1 MDDLLDSLSSD
12 LRVSTDANSTAAQHP
27 RFASYKVKYS
37 ASSQSE
43 RRREFI
49 EKQKQRRFDF
59 QQHARNLA
67 DGFGSS
73 TGSSTKRDPEEK
85 MDCSI
90 QKPRRNTDRLYRNQ
104 LMLSEWLVEYPEQFE
119 EDWVMKLCPVG
130 KRCLVISSRGSTKAY
145 ARNGYH
151 MATFSSLLPGGS
163 KGVEGKFS
171 DYCLLDC
178 IYSELHK
185 VYHVLDL
192 MCWKSH
198 PIFDSEADFRFY
210 WLDAKLEEIPEVKEA
225 SEENRYR
232 FLPLPRYPCSAQ
244 GLTAAMN
251 SPLPFEAELDGL
263 LFFHKRAH
271 YHQGVTP
278 LVGWLKAYMV
288 PEILHLDVHPGY
300 LEQRPA
306 KHETGLKDKLEANKS
321 RTRGRVEA
329 RQEARTPRRKSG
341 SEMDV

>member
-12 LRVSTDANSTAAQHP
+12 LRVSIDANSTAAPHP

-49 EKQKQRRFDF
+49 EKQKQQRRFSDRRGRRYF
-59 QQHARNLA
+59 ASSLA
-67 DGFGSS
+67 EQAGSAEES
-73 TGSSTKRDPEEK
+73 ADATFPCGRRRRRRD
-85 MDCSI
+85 
-90 QKPRRNTDRLYRNQ
+90 QRRSWFSLPVLQ

-119 EDWVMKLCPVG
+119 EDWLMKLCPVG

-178 IYSELHK
+178 VYSELHR
-185 VYHVLDL
+185 VYYVLDL

-198 PIFDSEADFRFY
+198 PIFDSE
-210 WLDAKLEEIPEVKEA
+210 V
-225 SEENRYR
+225 
-232 FLPLPRYPCSAQ
+232 
-244 GLTAAMN
+244 
-251 SPLPFEAELDGL
+251 
-263 LFFHKRAH
+263 
-271 YHQGVTP
+271 
-278 LVGWLKAYMV
+278 
-288 PEILHLDVHPGY
+288 
-300 LEQRPA
+300 
-306 KHETGLKDKLEANKS
+306 
-321 RTRGRVEA
+321 
-329 RQEARTPRRKSG
+329 RQFKF
-341 SEMDV
+341 